1 METIYFNVPPFT
13 GNELKYVEEAIN
25 SHHICGDNQFCK
37 KCSEWLEKDTGAARV
52 LLTTSGSHAL
62 DMAAQLCDLK
72 PGDEV
77 ILPSY
82 TFSSTANAF
91 ALEGATLVF
100 VDILPNTMNIDPD
113 AIERAIT
120 DKTKVICVVHYAGV
134 GCDMERICKI
144 AEDHNLI
151 LVEDA
156 AHAVLADYNG
166 KRLGTFGRFGC
177 YSFHETKNYSMGEG
191 GAILLNNPADIEKAE
206 ILREKGTDR
215 SRFLLGLVDKYTW
228 RDKGS
233 SYVPSDMNAAYLWAQ
248 LQMAHEINND
258 RLRSWGL
265 YYELLTPLREAGY
278 LELPYIPTNSKH
290 NAHMFYIKVD
300 NIDVR
305 TKLSSFLSDRGIKT
319 AFHYVPLH
327 SAPAGLKYGRFD
339 GEDKVTTKE
348 SERLLRLPM
357 YYGLKEEDVKRV
369 CEGVKAFFEEENK

>member
-120 DKTKVICVVHYAGV
+120 DKTKVICAVHYAGV